1 MSNNFNSKD
10 DAQLDQLLDQ
20 HLDQA
25 SQVQAD
31 SPTPIGDV
39 LLKARIM
46 AALTATSTA
55 TNTATSLEAPL
66 DTWLERAW
74 QWFAQPL
81 RLAAAA
87 ALPLMVGFALGNATL
102 ITDSELLLAL
112 SEQDSWPV
120 EQMLDDTQWSDAD
133 E

>member
-1 MSNNFNSKD
+1 MSDNFNSQD
-10 DAQLDQLLDQ
+10 DAQLDQLLAQ
-20 HLDQA
+20 RLEQA
-25 SQVQAD
+25 KQAQAN
-31 SPTPIGDV
+31 SPTPKSDA

-46 AALTATSTA
+46 AALPATSTA
-55 TNTATSLEAPL
+55 TNTGVSL
-66 DTWLERAW
+66 DTQLEKAW
-74 QWFAQPL
+74 QWFTQPL

-87 ALPLMVGFALGNATL
+87 ALPLLVGFALGNATL

-120 EQMLDDTQWSDAD
+120 EQMLDDTQWSGAD

>member
-1 MSNNFNSKD
+1 MSNNFNAND
-10 DAQLDQLLDQ
+10 EAQLDQLLER
-20 HLDQA
+20 A
-25 SQVQAD
+25 KRVQAD
-31 SPTPIGDV
+31 SPMPQSDR

-46 AALTATSTA
+46 AALPTTS
-55 TNTATSLEAPL
+55 APVNPAASL
-66 DTWLERAW
+66 DTQLERAW
-74 QWFAQPL
+74 QWFTQPL

-87 ALPLMVGFALGNATL
+87 ALPLLVGFALGNATL

-120 EQMLDDTQWSDAD
+120 EQMLDDTQWSGTD

>member
-1 MSNNFNSKD
+1 MSDNFNSKD
-10 DAQLDQLLDQ
+10 DAQLDQLLAQ
-20 HLDQA
+20 RLEQA
-25 SQVQAD
+25 KQAQAN
-31 SPTPIGDV
+31 SPMPKSDA

-46 AALTATSTA
+46 AALPATSTA
-55 TNTATSLEAPL
+55 TNTGVSL
-66 DTWLERAW
+66 DTQLEKAW
-74 QWFAQPL
+74 QWFTQPL

-87 ALPLMVGFALGNATL
+87 ALPLLVGFALGNATL

-120 EQMLDDTQWSDAD
+120 EQMLDDTQWSGAD

>member
-1 MSNNFNSKD
+1 MSDNFNSKD
-10 DAQLDQLLDQ
+10 DAQLDQLLAQ
-20 HLDQA
+20 RLEQA
-25 SQVQAD
+25 KQAQTN
-31 SPTPIGDV
+31 SPMPQSDA

-46 AALTATSTA
+46 AALPATSTA
-55 TNTATSLEAPL
+55 TNAGVSL
-66 DTWLERAW
+66 DTQLEKAW
-74 QWFAQPL
+74 QWFTQPL

-87 ALPLMVGFALGNATL
+87 ALPLLVGFALGNATL

-120 EQMLDDTQWSDAD
+120 EQMLEDTQWSGAD

>member
-1 MSNNFNSKD
+1 MSDNFNSKN
-10 DAQLDQLLDQ
+10 DAPLDQLLAQ
-20 HLDQA
+20 RLEQA
-25 SQVQAD
+25 KQAQAN
-31 SPTPIGDV
+31 SPMPKSDA

-46 AALTATSTA
+46 AALPATSTA
-55 TNTATSLEAPL
+55 TQAPALENQ
-66 DTWLERAW
+66 LERAW
-74 QWFAQPL
+74 LWFTQPL

-87 ALPLMVGFALGNATL
+87 ALPLLVGFALGNATL

-120 EQMLDDTQWSDAD
+120 EQMLDDTQWSGAD